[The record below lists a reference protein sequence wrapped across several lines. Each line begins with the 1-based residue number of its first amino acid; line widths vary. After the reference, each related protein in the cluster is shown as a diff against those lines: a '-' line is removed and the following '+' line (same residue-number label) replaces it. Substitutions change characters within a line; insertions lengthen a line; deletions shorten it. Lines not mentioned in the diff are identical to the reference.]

1 MSVCT
6 ELSYVTRRQMLP
18 LSSSRSFIA
27 AFSKYRRLL
36 HPLMKYSLLQ
46 ARFGSYYLLQDQQR
60 SARCRVLPG
69 GLLLGD
75 SKAAKAA
82 SASVRGWAGCWATQH
97 PRGTSHAPKP
107 GQGCCVCWAP
117 GWITAC
123 AGSREEGG
131 NVKAHRN

>member
-6 ELSYVTRRQMLP
+6 ELSYATRRQMLP
-18 LSSSRSFIA
+18 LSGSGSFIA

-46 ARFGSYYLLQDQQR
+46 ARFGSYDLLQDQQR
-60 SARCRVLPG
+60 SAGCRVLPG

-82 SASVRGWAGCWATQH
+82 SAMPQSLAGVLCVLGTRLDPCVCRQ
-97 PRGTSHAPKP
+97 PRG
-107 GQGCCVCWAP
+107 G
-117 GWITAC
+117 
-123 AGSREEGG
+123 REREGP
-131 NVKAHRN
+131 